1 MLVWMLCVCGSDGG
15 VVARMRA
22 WARHHHQESPGHHQ
36 VGLEGGRH
44 EGQMNP
50 KGKTPIHFMES
61 EEQEQVVF
69 VLMEGKARGM

>member
-1 MLVWMLCVCGSDGG
+1 
-15 VVARMRA
+15 
-22 WARHHHQESPGHHQ
+22 
-36 VGLEGGRH
+36 
-44 EGQMNP
+44 MNP